1 MSDHTYSSIE
11 TSEPS
16 FAAAISDGRTERM
29 PPLALLYSDE
39 SLLAHVEAALGEM
52 GASVVYRSLID
63 ATEQGALLGA
73 GPGMTLINLDDR
85 CDDRLEQVTAWL
97 DAAQVPVVFNDADIS
112 RGLEGWARAR
122 WLRHLAA
129 KLRGSED
136 VYPPR
141 PMHIASVQKPLPPA
155 EQPETVTELAP
166 AFDNDTAAFTPIVPI
181 ASRPLTP
188 GEIESLVADFP
199 SEPMPAE
206 DDTETMAAHV
216 DALLAEQSAVAAPA
230 EPAPWDVIT
239 PLEEIPATA
248 QIAAAAVA
256 NTASAFAAPHAASI
270 PSSANWRL
278 VDDAEPVASAPHEKP
293 VETKPEPL
301 HVKFDFELEP
311 LEVAVPVIPVREKEV
326 ALEMRLDH
334 TGMKPA
340 GQPA

>member
-1 MSDHTYSSIE
+1 MSDHTYSSIG

-16 FAAAISDGRTERM
+16 FAAAISDGRAERM

-52 GASVVYRSLID
+52 GASVVYRSPID

-141 PMHIASVQKPLPPA
+141 PMHVASVQKPLPPA
-155 EQPETVTELAP
+155 TQPEIAP

-199 SEPMPAE
+199 SEPMSAE

-216 DALLAEQSAVAAPA
+216 DALLAEQNAVAAPA
-230 EPAPWDVIT
+230 EPAPWDVIA
-239 PLEEIPATA
+239 PLEDIPAA
-248 QIAAAAVA
+248 APIATAAVA
-256 NTASAFAAPHAASI
+256 NTASASAIPNAASI
-270 PSSANWRL
+270 PSFANWQL

-293 VETKPEPL
+293 AETKPEPP
-301 HVKFDFELEP
+301 HAKFDFELEP
-311 LEVAVPVIPVREKEV
+311 LEVVAPVIPAREREV

-334 TGMKPA
+334 VAIKP
-340 GQPA
+340 QVRPA

>member
-1 MSDHTYSSIE
+1 MSDHTYSSIG

-16 FAAAISDGRTERM
+16 FAAAISDGRAERM

-52 GASVVYRSLID
+52 GASVVYRSPID
-63 ATEQGALLGA
+63 AAEQAALLGA

-141 PMHIASVQKPLPPA
+141 PMHMASVQKPLPPPA
-155 EQPETVTELAP
+155 QPETAQELAP

-199 SEPMPAE
+199 SEPMSAE
-206 DDTETMAAHV
+206 DDTETMAAQV
-216 DALLAEQSAVAAPA
+216 DALLAEQNAVAAPA
-230 EPAPWDVIT
+230 EPAPWDVIA
-239 PLEEIPATA
+239 PLEDIP
-248 QIAAAAVA
+248 AAAVS
-256 NTASAFAAPHAASI
+256 TAGPPSTPAATTPSI
-270 PSSANWRL
+270 PSSANWQL

-293 VETKPEPL
+293 AETKPELPN
-301 HVKFDFELEP
+301 VKFDFELEP
-311 LEVAVPVIPVREKEV
+311 LEAVVPVIPVREKEV

-334 TGMKPA
+334 AAMKPV